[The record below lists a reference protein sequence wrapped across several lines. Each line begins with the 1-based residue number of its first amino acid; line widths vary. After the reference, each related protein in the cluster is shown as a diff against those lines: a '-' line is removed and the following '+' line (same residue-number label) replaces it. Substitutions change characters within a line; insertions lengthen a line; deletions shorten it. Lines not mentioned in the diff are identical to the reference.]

1 MPFKPIDAPNLAA
14 AAAAQ
19 IRDLIAADVLRP
31 GDPLPGERE
40 LAQRMGISRTS
51 LREALQVL
59 VSEDLLV
66 SRHGSGLWVSEGV
79 GRALLDPLVDLLD
92 ASPDAV
98 FDYLDFRALFEG
110 EAAALVAERATEA
123 ERQEIARIA
132 AQMAAARESAD
143 QAAEV
148 ELDTEFHMA
157 IVEATGNRV
166 TIQIARSLQELL
178 RRGVE
183 RHHAL
188 VYDEPAERA
197 ELLAQH
203 QAINAAI
210 QAGEAAAARAAVRS
224 HFAHLAAVVRRK
236 EEEGR
241 RQALVEQRRAWAE
254 EREKAAEVG
263 RRGRKGTPG

>member
-14 AAAAQ
+14 AAASQ

-31 GDPLPGERE
+31 GDPLPGERD

-59 VSEDLLV
+59 VSEGLLV

-79 GRALLDPLVDLLD
+79 GRSLLDPLVDLLD
-92 ASPDAV
+92 AAPDAV
-98 FDYLDFRALFEG
+98 FDYLAFRALFEG
-110 EAAALVAERATEA
+110 EAAALVAEKATKA
-123 ERQEIARIA
+123 EREEIARIV
-132 AQMAAARESAD
+132 AQMAEAREGAD
-143 QAAEV
+143 DAAEV

-188 VYDEPAERA
+188 VYDQPAERA

-203 QAINAAI
+203 QAIDAAI
-210 QAGEAAAARAAVRS
+210 QAGDAAGARAAMRA
-224 HFAHLAAVVRRK
+224 HFAHLAEVVRRK

-241 RQALVEQRRAWAE
+241 REALVAERRAWAE
-254 EREKAAEVG
+254 ERGKTKEGA
-263 RRGRKGTPG
+263 RRGRKGG